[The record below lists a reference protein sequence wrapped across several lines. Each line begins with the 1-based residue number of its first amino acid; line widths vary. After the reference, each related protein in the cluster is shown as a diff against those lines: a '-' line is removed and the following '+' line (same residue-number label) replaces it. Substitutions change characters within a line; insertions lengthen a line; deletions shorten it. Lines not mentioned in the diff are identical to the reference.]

1 MPKPPDIETFLNL
14 LRESH
19 LLSAEEVRTVI
30 EQHELEKAASPK
42 EAAQLLVTA
51 KVLTRYQGERLL
63 SGRTRGFFID
73 RYKILEVLGFGGMGS
88 LYLAEDKETRA
99 PVALKVLNEKCRN
112 DAGMMTRLKLEAI
125 AGARLKHPH
134 VVHTISYEE
143 AGAVC
148 YIAMEFVK
156 GISLLELV
164 LLKQKSLPTPQVC
177 DVISQAARGL
187 EVAHQAE
194 IIHRDLK
201 PENLI
206 IDSEGNVKVLDFGLA
221 LLKDH
226 PEAEFSLAMI
236 FGHGCVGTPEYI
248 APEQSKDGQSAD
260 ARTDIYSLGGTMYFL
275 LTGKLPFPTG
285 TAAQKIQAHREQT
298 PKSIAEIAPKVP
310 AEVVAIVEKMMAKQP
325 DDRFQSMK
333 EVSAALA
340 PYAKRKP
347 IEFRFNKIVSQR
359 VQQAKARS
367 AIAQSSIVK
376 PQLSS
381 RIATASHVAEMAKK
395 KSDGIERLTRGE
407 SDISKS
413 GILRHSVPT
422 ESTDQMAEK
431 ASSAMTGILQ
441 PIDLIDLD
449 NKQRFP
455 ITKQRVV
462 LGRNASCDIQLD
474 RPGISGEHC
483 AFHFENTG
491 WIVTDLKSKNGTE
504 VEGKRVQEQILFPG
518 NTLSLAASYHFR
530 VASPNQYVKKN
541 KSKPML
547 IAASVLAGICLIAGI
562 GYWLLS

>member
-19 LLSAEEVRTVI
+19 LLSADEVRTLI
-30 EQHELEKAASPK
+30 AQHELENAGSPK
-42 EAAQLLVTA
+42 EAAQRLVTA

-63 SGRTRGFFID
+63 SGRTRGFYID

-88 LYLAEDKETRA
+88 LYLAEDKETQA

-112 DAGMMTRLKLEAI
+112 DAGMMTRLKLEAT
-125 AGARLKHPH
+125 AGARLQHPH
-134 VVHTISYEE
+134 VVRTINYEE
-143 AGAVC
+143 TGAVC

-187 EVAHQAE
+187 QVAHESE

-206 IDSEGNVKVLDFGLA
+206 IDSDGYVKVLDFGLA

-260 ARTDIYSLGGTMYFL
+260 ARTDIYSLGCTMYFL

-285 TAAQKIQAHREQT
+285 TASQKIQAHREQS
-298 PKSIAEIAPKVP
+298 PKPISEIAPKVP

-325 DDRFQSMK
+325 ADRFQTMT
-333 EVSAALA
+333 EVSAALQ
-340 PYAKRKP
+340 PFAKRTP

-359 VQQAKARS
+359 VEQAKARS

-422 ESTDQMAEK
+422 ESTDAMAEK

-455 ITKQRVV
+455 IAKQRVV
-462 LGRNASCDIQLD
+462 LGRNAGCDIQLD

-491 WIVTDLKSKNGTE
+491 WVVTDLKSKNGTE
-504 VEGKRVQEQILFPG
+504 VE
-518 NTLSLAASYHFR
+518 
-530 VASPNQYVKKN
+530 
-541 KSKPML
+541 
-547 IAASVLAGICLIAGI
+547 
-562 GYWLLS
+562 